1 MLSFTATPARRRGW
15 ARPCAILVASLLANA
30 TAVAQEGAVT
40 LDAALQFATNR
51 SASIGA
57 AQSSVQ
63 ASSEMAVEAD
73 QLPNPVLKAGI
84 DNLPING
91 QQGFTIGQDMLT
103 MRRIGVEQEWVSSEK
118 RQLRSSLANHVLDRE
133 QSSYLAQF
141 ANVRQQTAV
150 AWLNVAYAKKALLLQ
165 QELVSHMAHELAA
178 TRASYR
184 GAKASAMDVSQAQL
198 MLAQTEDQLLTA
210 RQTSQTTLIRLSR
223 WTGTTVT
230 DVAGEPPP
238 PESVVASLAPDQI
251 RKVQPA
257 LISAS
262 SEIGVAD
269 ADTAVAGSN
278 RDPNWTWGVS
288 YLQGGNSSRYVS
300 VGVSIPLPINRRN
313 VEDREVAAKAALGN
327 KARLMYEDTQ
337 RQVEADIQALAMI
350 LANGRERIA
359 NLTRSLLPA
368 ASQRVRLAIA
378 AYQSGTGTLAD
389 TFAAK
394 RAQLDAQ
401 LQVLELRREVSLT
414 WAQLDYQVVPLS
426 MAAGQ

>member
-1 MLSFTATPARRRGW
+1 MLSTIATPARRRGW
-15 ARPCAILVASLLANA
+15 ARPCAILVASLLVNGAA
-30 TAVAQEGAVT
+30 RAQESVLT
-40 LDAALQFATNR
+40 LDAALLSATNR
-51 SASIGA
+51 SALIGA

-63 ASSEMAVEAD
+63 ASSEVAVEAD

-84 DNLPING
+84 NNLPING
-91 QQGFTIGQDMLT
+91 QQSFTIGQNMMT

-133 QSSYLAQF
+133 QASYLAQF
-141 ANVRQQTAV
+141 ANVRQQTAI
-150 AWLNVAYAKKALLLQ
+150 AWLNASYAKKTLSLQ
-165 QELVSHMAHELAA
+165 QDLVDDMTRELAA
-178 TRASYR
+178 TKASYR

-198 MLAQTEDQLLTA
+198 MLAQAEDQLLTA
-210 RQTSQTTLIRLSR
+210 RKTSQTSLIRLSR
-223 WTGTTVT
+223 WVGSVVT

-238 PESVVASLAPDQI
+238 PESVVDSLPHDQL
-251 RKVQPA
+251 RRVQPA

-269 ADTAVAGSN
+269 ADTAVSSSN
-278 RDPNWTWGVS
+278 RHPNWTWGVS
-288 YLQGGNSSRYVS
+288 YSQGGNSSRYVS
-300 VGVSIPLPINRRN
+300 VGVSIPLPINRGN

-337 RQVEADIQALAMI
+337 RQVEADIQTLAVT
-350 LANGRERIA
+350 LATGRERIA
-359 NLTRSLLPA
+359 SLIRSLLPA
-368 ASQRVRLAIA
+368 AERRVRLAIA
-378 AYQSGTGTLAD
+378 AYRSGTGTLAD

-401 LQVLELRREVSLT
+401 LQVLELRREISLT